1 MEHQLLQLLEYRNVI
16 GALTTSIDGLLVAS
30 VAVQTPDAELIAA
43 ATAGHVEEP
52 YYVAASGF
60 GELHVVRGSEL
71 RLIVLAETGTN
82 AVRLREVMERQLA
95 ALEESL
101 RV

>member
-1 MEHQLLQLLEYRNVI
+1 MEHQLLELLEYRNVL

-30 VAVQTPDAELIAA
+30 VAVNTPDAELIAA
-43 ATAGHVEEP
+43 ATAGHAEQP

-60 GELHVVRGSEL
+60 GELHIARGNEL

-82 AVRLREVMERQLA
+82 AARLREIMDRHLA
-95 ALEESL
+95 ILEESL

>member
-1 MEHQLLQLLEYRNVI
+1 MEHQLLQLLEYRNVL
-16 GALTTSIDGLLVAS
+16 GVLATSIDGLLVAS

-52 YYVAASGF
+52 YYVVASGF
-60 GELHVVRGSEL
+60 GELHIVRGSEL

-82 AVRLREVMERQLA
+82 AASLQGIMERHLT